1 MSSLEERLEN
11 FPRKSGDTFERL
23 QAIVAKRIESSTL
36 KSYEKAR
43 LESELSVIKETNTAS
58 VFLFFYDTV
67 YALKDVGAILHGVC
81 HCSYLLYFLGLTKG
95 NPFDYRLP
103 FERYYGKNRKH
114 LPFAYFVVKTDKKGR
129 LIQYLKEQYGVDK
142 IARVKDCENEYV
154 LSKTSLLA
162 LSEIEE
168 TFLRF
173 DGEEEKVWHEDISSL
188 TSRDI
193 SRLNLY
199 TFTIEEAEIGEYRR
213 FSEEEI
219 YQKTLDCFTD
229 EFRDFN
235 KTKRYHGIEEV
246 EEIFSL
252 TDGKF
257 VYQEQFFEICA
268 ELIGVKYQ
276 TADEFRKDLCAKRKK
291 ETEDIRMTFSWKLG
305 EEGVKLFD
313 YLNKEMK
320 YSVCKAYVL
329 GLLFLDFKKNI

>member
-1 MSSLEERLEN
+1 MISLEERLEN

-23 QAIVAKRIESSTL
+23 QAIVDKMLEISML

-43 LESELSVIKETNTAS
+43 LERELSVIKETNTAS

-81 HCSYLLYFLGLTKG
+81 HCSYLLYFLGLTKV

-103 FERYYGKNRKH
+103 FERYFHKNRKS
-114 LPFAYFVVKTDKKGR
+114 LPFAYIAVQKGAKGQA
-129 LIQYLKEQYGVDK
+129 IKYLKEQYGVDK
-142 IARVKDCENEYV
+142 IARMKDNENEYI
-154 LSKTSLLA
+154 LSPKSLLEIG
-162 LSEIEE
+162 EIEQTVLHADSNE
-168 TFLRF
+168 SV
-173 DGEEEKVWHEDISSL
+173 VWHEDISSL

-199 TFTIEEAEIGEYRR
+199 TFTVEEAEIGEYRL

-246 EEIFSL
+246 EEIFSS

-257 VYQEQFFEICA
+257 VYQEQFFEICT
-268 ELIGVKYQ
+268 ELIGVNNQK
-276 TADEFRKDLCAKRKK
+276 ADELRKDLCAKRKK
-291 ETEDIRMTFSWKLG
+291 ETEDIRMTFAWRYD
-305 EEGVKLFD
+305 EDGVALFD
-313 YLNKEMK
+313 YLNKEIK
-320 YSVCKAYVL
+320 YAVCKAYVI
-329 GLLFLDFKKNI
+329 GLLFLDFKKNF

>member
-1 MSSLEERLEN
+1 MISLEERLEN

-43 LESELSVIKETNTAS
+43 LERELSVIKETNTAS

-81 HCSYLLYFLGLTKG
+81 HCSYLLYFLGLTKV

-103 FERYYGKNRKH
+103 FERYFHKNRKL
-114 LPFAYFVVKTDKKGR
+114 LPLTYIAVQKGAKGKV
-129 LIQYLKEQYGVDK
+129 IKYLKEQYGVDK
-142 IARVKDCENEYV
+142 IARMKDNENEYI
-154 LSKTSLLA
+154 LSPKSLL
-162 LSEIEE
+162 EI
-168 TFLRF
+168 
-173 DGEEEKVWHEDISSL
+173 GEVEQTILHTDENESVVWHEDISSL

-199 TFTIEEAEIGEYRR
+199 TFTVEEAEIGEYRR

-229 EFRDFN
+229 EFRNFN
-235 KTKRYHGIEEV
+235 KTKCYQGIEEA
-246 EEIFSL
+246 EEIFSS

-257 VYQEQFFEICA
+257 VYQEQFFEICT
-268 ELIGVKYQ
+268 ELIGVNNQK
-276 TADEFRKDLCAKRKK
+276 ADELRKDLCAKRKK
-291 ETEDIRMTFSWKLG
+291 ETEDIRMTFAWRYD
-305 EEGVKLFD
+305 EDGVALFD
-313 YLNKEMK
+313 YLNKEIK
-320 YSVCKAYVL
+320 YAVCKAYVI
-329 GLLFLDFKKNI
+329 GLLFLDFKKNF

>member
-1 MSSLEERLEN
+1 MVSLEERLEN

-36 KSYEKAR
+36 ESYEKAR
-43 LESELSVIKETNTAS
+43 LERELSVIKETNTAS

-81 HCSYLLYFLGLTKG
+81 HCSYLLYFLGLTKV

-103 FERYYGKNRKH
+103 FERYFHKNRKL
-114 LPFAYFVVKTDKKGR
+114 LPLTYIAVQKGAKGKV
-129 LIQYLKEQYGVDK
+129 IKYLKEQYGVDK
-142 IARVKDCENEYV
+142 IARMKDNENEYI
-154 LSKTSLLA
+154 LSPKSLLEIG
-162 LSEIEE
+162 EIEQTILHTDSNE
-168 TFLRF
+168 SV
-173 DGEEEKVWHEDISSL
+173 VWHEDISSL

-199 TFTIEEAEIGEYRR
+199 TFTVEEAEIGEYRR

-219 YQKTLDCFTD
+219 YQKTLDYFKD

-235 KTKRYHGIEEV
+235 KTERYHGIEEA
-246 EEIFSL
+246 EEIFSS

-257 VYQEQFFEICA
+257 VYQEQFFEVCTNVIWVNN
-268 ELIGVKYQ
+268 EK
-276 TADEFRKDLCAKRKK
+276 ADEFRKDLCAKRRK
-291 ETEDIRMTFSWKLG
+291 ETEDIRTLFSWRYD
-305 EEGVKLFD
+305 EEGVALFE

-320 YSVCKAYVL
+320 YAVCKAYVI
-329 GLLFLDFKKNI
+329 GLLFLDFKKNF